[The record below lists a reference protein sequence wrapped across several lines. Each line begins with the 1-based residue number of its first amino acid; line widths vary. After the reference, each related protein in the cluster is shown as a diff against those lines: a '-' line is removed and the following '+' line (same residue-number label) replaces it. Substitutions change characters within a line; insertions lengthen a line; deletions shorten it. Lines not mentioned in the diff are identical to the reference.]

1 MILNENFT
9 ITDLEKEYTEEEIDE
24 ACEALRHDYESDK
37 HFIND
42 FINFNN
48 SEMLKRKIDEFL
60 GKELTYDYV
69 ADMTQEEIEDL
80 FDFCLWNMCE
90 QIDMKFIS
98 EYLKYNFD
106 YDSEEDL
113 EEAMNPNSKKLYKAI
128 SDTADA
134 IDNLYDDDIDSA
146 KSNLNSAETN
156 IVDVENELDKNE
168 SLTENLTPVPENYSI
183 NSLSPFDK
191 AVKNLKLNEKD
202 IDELKQELK
211 KRPPKAN
218 IGNGVYKFEW
228 WPKRFNLGKKEGRVI
243 YIEYVQDSSVWLATM
258 YQKNEKEDLTPQ
270 EKNDIINV
278 ANIIRGNKK

>member
-168 SLTENLTPVPENYSI
+168 SLTENVDENI
-183 NSLSPFDK
+183 
-191 AVKNLKLNEKD
+191 LN
-202 IDELKQELK
+202 
-211 KRPPKAN
+211 
-218 IGNGVYKFEW
+218 
-228 WPKRFNLGKKEGRVI
+228 
-243 YIEYVQDSSVWLATM
+243 
-258 YQKNEKEDLTPQ
+258 
-270 EKNDIINV
+270 
-278 ANIIRGNKK
+278 